1 MSADVLTVTVGVTRS
16 SGRDGAVVVFVDT
29 TFEPDGSDGG
39 PGLRVR
45 VNDGIVLNAC
55 GRDVAE
61 GWQAASGGVDYE
73 EREDGRMHQH
83 NCPEIVVRV
92 AELVDAGLVA

>member
-45 VNDGIVLNAC
+45 VNDGTVLDAC
-55 GRDVAE
+55 GRD
-61 GWQAASGGVDYE
+61 GWQAGLGGVDYE